1 MASISSLM
9 GSSSST
15 SSIYGNRNIISGLAS
30 GMDTELMIENCVKGY
45 QAKIK
50 SLQQQQTKVT
60 WKQDAFRS
68 ITDKLIS
75 LSQKYTSYT
84 SKTNLSSPS
93 FFLNAVNTVT
103 NGSNAQK
110 VSATGRTN
118 SEIKINAVK
127 QLASAARYSVEATD
141 MKTKDMAIGSAVDFD
156 KRVELTNISGDI
168 TLMVGREKISLSF
181 ADDEIIKNADELTAA
196 INKKL
201 GEQEVGKNKG
211 DELVRAVNN
220 GGTIS
225 FETIG
230 EAKAGGDAV
239 WISSAYGDIKDTLG
253 ITAGALGKGD
263 TSLNVGGGDLYRS
276 LDRKEYLSG
285 QVVNIEMGGKTA
297 RVVLGDLTKC
307 KDSKEV
313 KEKITE
319 SLQNQADKVFGKV
332 DGKSKVSISFN
343 KDGSLT
349 VDPLDDKTEVKVTS
363 AAGAALGFGSSNTL
377 SNTVDTNSTLLQV
390 LGNNLDDLRSDITVS
405 QGSVR
410 PGEGAATGVD
420 TQGNKV
426 QKDSGD
432 NLWYRVDDAGNKVE
446 DDDGNYIKVDADDV
460 RVGED
465 AVTGVDRDGNTVA
478 KKDGVWYRVDK
489 DGNNVRSEP
498 NFDIVINDVKIGS
511 FDKNTTI
518 SEILSKIN
526 SSEAGVKASYSKLT
540 NKFVFTANETGSEGR
555 VDIGGTLGEKLFG
568 KTNPGGA
575 DVNTDVIGLVT
586 DNDGNAML
594 IKDGEF
600 KNHYIA
606 VNKGPDGTIERDA
619 KGNIVY
625 YAATKSGEII
635 DYDKPLSLNDITD
648 QLKDARKGF
657 EAGKDAIVNAT
668 VNGDN
673 VTLTRSSNVIDMDGM
688 SVTISDTFNND
699 KDANGVSFFDEN
711 GNWNKNAKVEAD
723 SIVTFTTKTDS
734 DKIIESVQEFIKEF
748 NELATQVRSE
758 YSTTP
763 LKNSNKKNYEPL
775 TDEDKEDMSESQI
788 KAYEEKAKTGLLF
801 GDTDLSGL
809 HNALRSVITPSGDVR
824 GAMTEIGLTTKYENG
839 VTTLSLDENKF
850 RAALEKDPDAVQK
863 VFTANKEN
871 GDSYDGLMARTKKA
885 VDAYASTSIGNYGIL
900 VNKAGTKSKSL
911 TLMSNTLQ
919 KKYNSLEEQIE
930 RWQTKMSD
938 KVDYYTRQF
947 TQLEKLMNEMNSQ
960 SSALAGMMGGY

>member
-390 LGNNLDDLRSDITVS
+390 LGNDLNDLRSDITVS

-410 PGEGAATGVD
+410 PGKDATTGVD
-420 TQGNKV
+420 TKDNKV
-426 QKDSGD
+426 KKEGD
-432 NLWYRVDDAGNKVE
+432 AWYRVDDAGNKVE
-446 DDDGNYIKVDADDV
+446 DDDGNFIKVDADDV
-460 RVGED
+460 RVSTD

-568 KTNPGGA
+568 KTKVGEA
-575 DVNTDVIGLVT
+575 DVYTNDSGIVT
-586 DNDGNAML
+586 DSDGKALAAGEDEFGKYYLKAVTVDGNT
-594 IKDGEF
+594 KYF
-600 KNHYIA
+600 KA
-606 VNKGPDGTIERDA
+606 EL
-619 KGNIVY
+619 
-625 YAATKSGEII
+625 SG
-635 DYDKPLSLNDITD
+635 SFITD
-648 QLKDARKGF
+648 DNMNAIEVIPSNDKDAANALGQARKGF
-657 EAGKDAIVNAT
+657 EVGKDAIINAT